1 MIEDLQDTYPGA
13 GTFTLGEDA
22 ETSAALI
29 ALVRAKKKH
38 AECAALAEFG
48 GDMTSMPK
56 VGRFDIIAC
65 WDGTAAVVVKT
76 TSVKTLP
83 FDQVTEKMAVAEGEH
98 ETLNE
103 WREARKAHFKQH
115 GGFKPDM
122 MLVFEFFE
130 VVENLIGS
138 EIDPDE
144 ETK

>member
-1 MIEDLQDTYPGA
+1 MIIDLQDTYPGA

-29 ALVRAKKKH
+29 ALVRAKTKH
-38 AECAALAEFG
+38 AECAALSEFG
-48 GDMTSMPK
+48 GDEASMPK
-56 VGRFDIIAC
+56 VGRCDIIAN
-65 WDGTAAVVVKT
+65 WDGTPAVVIKT

-83 FDQVTEKMAVAEGEH
+83 FDKVTERMALAEGEH
-98 ETLNE
+98 ETLAE
-103 WREARKAHFKQH
+103 WRKAREKHFKRN
-115 GGFKPDM
+115 GGFTPDM
-122 MLVFEFFE
+122 PLVFEFFE

>member
-13 GTFTLGEDA
+13 GTFKLGHNA
-22 ETSAALI
+22 ETSAELI

-38 AECAALAEFG
+38 AECAALSEFG

-56 VGRFDIIAC
+56 VGRCDIIAN
-65 WDGTAAVVVKT
+65 WDGTPAVVVKT

-83 FDQVTEKMAVAEGEH
+83 FSEVTARMAIAEGEH
-98 ETLNE
+98 ETLAD
-103 WREARKAHFKQH
+103 WRKAREAHFKKN

-138 EIDPDE
+138 EIDPNE

>member
-1 MIEDLQDTYPGA
+1 MIIDLQDTYPGA

-29 ALVRAKKKH
+29 ALVRAKTKH
-38 AECAALAEFG
+38 AECAPLAEFG
-48 GDMTSMPK
+48 GDEAAMPK
-56 VGRFDIIAC
+56 VGRCDIIAN
-65 WDGTAAVVVKT
+65 WNGTPAVVIKT

-83 FDQVTEKMAVAEGEH
+83 FDKVTERMALAEGEH
-98 ETLNE
+98 ETLAE
-103 WREARKAHFKQH
+103 WRKAREKYFRRN
-115 GGFKPDM
+115 GGFAPDM
-122 MLVFEFFE
+122 PVVFEFFE

>member
-1 MIEDLQDTYPGA
+1 MIVDLQDTYPGA
-13 GTFTLGEDA
+13 GTFTLGDDA

-29 ALVRAKKKH
+29 ALVRAKVKR

-56 VGRFDIIAC
+56 VGRCDIIAN
-65 WDGTAAVVVKT
+65 WDGTPAVVIKT

-83 FDQVTEKMAVAEGEH
+83 FSEVTTRMALAEGEH
-98 ETLNE
+98 ETLPD
-103 WREARKAHFKQH
+103 WRKAREAYFKKN

-144 ETK
+144 DTK

>member
-1 MIEDLQDTYPGA
+1 MIIDLQDTYPGA

-29 ALVRAKKKH
+29 ALVRAKTKH
-38 AECAALAEFG
+38 AECAPLAEFG
-48 GDMTSMPK
+48 GDEAAMPM
-56 VGRFDIIAC
+56 VGRCDIIAN
-65 WDGTAAVVVKT
+65 WDGTPAVVIKT

-83 FDQVTEKMAVAEGEH
+83 FDKVTERMALAEGEH
-98 ETLNE
+98 ETLAE
-103 WREARKAHFKQH
+103 WRKAREKHFKRN
-115 GGFKPDM
+115 GGFTPDM
-122 MLVFEFFE
+122 PLVFEFFE

>member
-13 GTFTLGEDA
+13 GTFKLGHNA
-22 ETSAALI
+22 ETSAELI
-29 ALVRAKKKH
+29 ALVRAKTKH

-56 VGRFDIIAC
+56 VGRCDIIAN
-65 WDGTAAVVVKT
+65 WDGSAAVVVKT

-83 FDQVTEKMAVAEGEH
+83 FDKVTERMAVAEGEH
-98 ETLNE
+98 EDLAD
-103 WREARKAHFKQH
+103 WRRARETYFKKN

-122 MLVFEFFE
+122 QVVFEFFE

-138 EIDPDE
+138 EIDPNE